1 MSKKVLS
8 LALVVVMLMSMFA
21 FSTSAADLTTGQI
34 GVKIVSDAVIGDPA
48 GTVVTVKA
56 YYVVPEGEEVQL
68 TNGNLHLAYDNT
80 AFEIDTSDTI
90 NEGNFSWGS
99 SYFDVFKTQAST
111 VNAASTISNNIVKQ
125 FSDAEKTNYG
135 WNAGVQIQETFDSNG
150 WSTKTGFTI
159 DPECEIFSIEFTA
172 LTEIGAEDVIGISA
186 NAYNSSFFK
195 LKAFTESTTAGVVY
209 DAANVVLTENVA
221 VPVEAA
227 KKVYH
232 VKNQIQWADKAANKV
247 NLGIVCGF
255 DIDDIG
261 IAFENGTSTNVS
273 SVGVTATIN
282 GVTDTY
288 TERFVYSAKE
298 GTAYYFRAVLG
309 NVPGDYNG
317 TIEITPFVVVDGK
330 TEYGDPITI
339 TADVLASNVAK
350 LPA

>member
-1 MSKKVLS
+1 MSKKILS

-34 GVKIVSDAVIGDPA
+34 GVKIVSDAVVGAPA

-56 YYVVPEGEEVQL
+56 YYVVPEGEDVQL
-68 TNGNLHLAYDNT
+68 TNGNLHLAYDKT
-80 AFEIDTSDTI
+80 AFEIDTSDSI

-111 VNAASTISNNIVKQ
+111 VNAATTISNNIVKQ

-150 WSTKTGFTI
+150 WSTKTGFTV
-159 DPECEIFSIEFTA
+159 DPECEIFTIQFTA
-172 LTEIGAEDVIGISA
+172 LTEIGKEDVIGISA

-195 LKAFTESTTAGVVY
+195 LKGFTESTTAGVVY

-221 VPVEAA
+221 VPAA

-232 VKNQIQWADKAANKV
+232 VKNQIQWADKENNKV

-255 DIDDIG
+255 DIADIG
-261 IAFENGTSTNVS
+261 IQFENGTSTNVS
-273 SVGVTATIN
+273 SVGVTAKIN

-298 GTAYYFRAVLG
+298 GTAYYFRAVIG
-309 NVPGDYNG
+309 NVPGDYTG
-317 TIEITPFVVVDGK
+317 TIEITPFVVVDGT
-330 TEYGDPITI
+330 TEYGNAIEI